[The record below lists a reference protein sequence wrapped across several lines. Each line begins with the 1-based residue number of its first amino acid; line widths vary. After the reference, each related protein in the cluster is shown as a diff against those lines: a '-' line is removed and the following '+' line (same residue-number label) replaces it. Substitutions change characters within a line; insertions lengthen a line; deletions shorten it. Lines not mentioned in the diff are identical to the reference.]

1 MHVLIIDDSQ
11 TQALRLRRTLE
22 QSGFDV
28 EVAYD
33 GETGVG
39 LCIAHPPDIVVT
51 DVRMP
56 TIDGYEVCRRLRAN
70 ESTRDMPIMILT
82 QLSDPMEV
90 VRALAAGADNFVTK
104 PVDDDVLVQRVRSVI
119 HNRHRAGD
127 QLSVEINAITFPI
140 DAHPSRILDVLVSS
154 LEDAAR
160 RNAELEASREVLA
173 RAKAEHE
180 DLMAIVAHEL
190 KTPLSNLSM
199 RADLALRKSNKRQ
212 LSTDELR
219 THFLSTTKQVARMV
233 TIIDDLVDI
242 SRIES
247 GVLRVQRKPTDLVE
261 LVHDATER
269 QRGSFGKHD
278 FIVTAPES
286 LSAEIDPARIDQV
299 VTNLVSN
306 AIKYSPNGGVIEVH
320 VERVDDQALVSVRD
334 EGIGIT
340 PESLKKLF
348 QRYYRS
354 PEASK
359 IAQGLGLG
367 LYVTKRLVE
376 LHDGTL
382 SVTSATGVGSTF
394 SFTVPLHAASA

>member
-1 MHVLIIDDSQ
+1 
-11 TQALRLRRTLE
+11 
-22 QSGFDV
+22 
-28 EVAYD
+28 
-33 GETGVG
+33 
-39 LCIAHPPDIVVT
+39 
-51 DVRMP
+51 
-56 TIDGYEVCRRLRAN
+56 
-70 ESTRDMPIMILT
+70 
-82 QLSDPMEV
+82 
-90 VRALAAGADNFVTK
+90 
-104 PVDDDVLVQRVRSVI
+104 
-119 HNRHRAGD
+119 
-127 QLSVEINAITFPI
+127 
-140 DAHPSRILDVLVSS
+140 
-154 LEDAAR
+154 
-160 RNAELEASREVLA
+160 
-173 RAKAEHE
+173 
-180 DLMAIVAHEL
+180 
-190 KTPLSNLSM
+190 
-199 RADLALRKSNKRQ
+199 
-212 LSTDELR
+212 
-219 THFLSTTKQVARMV
+219 MV